1 MSEQPIP
8 PTSQMPAV
16 RSFKPLKPLDVA
28 LAELLATVTPCHD
41 VEMVD
46 LADADGRVL
55 ARDAVSALDVPGF
68 DNSSMDGYAV
78 CVAGAAAA
86 SEQGL
91 PVSQRIP
98 AGHFGAPLAS
108 ATVARIFT
116 GAPIPEHA
124 DAVVMQEECAVDEL
138 GRVTVVVPARVGQ
151 NIRRRGEDVGQG
163 TCVVAAG
170 TRLRPDH
177 IGLLASI
184 GQASIPVVRRLRVA
198 LMSTGDELILPG
210 QVAPADLPPGAIY
223 SSNAFFLSHLLKRLG
238 CEVHDLGNLP
248 DSLEATKHAFRE
260 AAQNHDLVLTSG
272 GVSVGEED
280 HVKPAVQS
288 LGQLDLWSIAI
299 KPGKPFAHGRL
310 DRADGAAHFIGLPGN
325 PVSSFVTFLVLVRPF
340 IQKLSGQ
347 ASAEGPVG
355 EALQLTANFDWP
367 KPDKRREFL
376 RVRRDATGQ
385 LHLFA
390 NQSSG
395 VLTSVAW
402 ADGLVDNPPGQAI
415 AKGDTVTFLPLS
427 NLLG

>member
-8 PTSQMPAV
+8 PTSQTPAV

-41 VEMVD
+41 MEMVD

-78 CVAGAAAA
+78 CVAEAAAA

-108 ATVARIFT
+108 ETVARIFT

-170 TRLRPDH
+170 TRLRPDQ
-177 IGLLASI
+177 IGIRLAQ
-184 GQASIPVVRRLRVA
+184 G
-198 LMSTGDELILPG
+198 
-210 QVAPADLPPGAIY
+210 GARKG
-223 SSNAFFLSHLLKRLG
+223 AGLG
-238 CEVHDLGNLP
+238 CVDLI
-248 DSLEATKHAFRE
+248 
-260 AAQNHDLVLTSG
+260 AA
-272 GVSVGEED
+272 
-280 HVKPAVQS
+280 
-288 LGQLDLWSIAI
+288 
-299 KPGKPFAHGRL
+299 
-310 DRADGAAHFIGLPGN
+310 
-325 PVSSFVTFLVLVRPF
+325 
-340 IQKLSGQ
+340 
-347 ASAEGPVG
+347 
-355 EALQLTANFDWP
+355 
-367 KPDKRREFL
+367 
-376 RVRRDATGQ
+376 RRD
-385 LHLFA
+385 
-390 NQSSG
+390 
-395 VLTSVAW
+395 
-402 ADGLVDNPPGQAI
+402 
-415 AKGDTVTFLPLS
+415 
-427 NLLG
+427 

>member
-8 PTSQMPAV
+8 PTSQTPAV

-78 CVAGAAAA
+78 CVAEAVAA
-86 SEQGL
+86 SERGL

-108 ATVARIFT
+108 ETVARIFT

-223 SSNAFFLSHLLKRLG
+223 SSNAFFLAHLLKRLG

-310 DRADGAAHFIGLPGN
+310 DRADGAAHI
-325 PVSSFVTFLVLVRPF
+325 
-340 IQKLSGQ
+340 LS
-347 ASAEGPVG
+347 P
-355 EALQLTANFDWP
+355 
-367 KPDKRREFL
+367 
-376 RVRRDATGQ
+376 TG
-385 LHLFA
+385 
-390 NQSSG
+390 
-395 VLTSVAW
+395 
-402 ADGLVDNPPGQAI
+402 D
-415 AKGDTVTFLPLS
+415 
-427 NLLG
+427 